1 MTRPHPHP
9 AQPTAEQLF
18 LAFRNGDA
26 GALDQLVRQ
35 LQPWLAAVARR
46 AGARGTEI
54 DEVVQDTWIV
64 AAAAAE
70 EFHAGAPLLP
80 WLATVAR
87 HRLVSLRRAQR
98 RRARLHLLG
107 GQRLTDAAAP
117 PVSTDVTAL
126 ERGREALLAVRR
138 AVATLPGQYHDV
150 LHLHLFEDL
159 TPAQIAQRLGLGRV
173 AVRVRLFR
181 GLRRL
186 RRALPDALALLLLA
200 ALARPGRS
208 QLPLPAGVTAT
219 LAAGVAVWWLLGDP
233 AAAEPSLA
241 VPLPALA
248 TAVVVGAEIAARSAQ
263 GHELERAAVVVP
275 PALVVRVRDATGRPL
290 AGVGVTVAADGGGD
304 PLLLD
309 RHASTGADGIA
320 AFARVPM
327 GRLRVQ
333 CDRGAATTVEPAA
346 GPREVHLRSA
356 AGLEVCGRVVA
367 SDGRAIGGA
376 VLWLAPA
383 AGGPFAGDDVATTA
397 ADGSFVLRDV
407 APGSF
412 LAVRAAGHA
421 GGTARPVLGA
431 DVGTFVLAANGGA
444 VDVAITDP
452 AGRPVADAV
461 VVVGHRDA
469 RTWIPQVEGELPS
482 VPPPCR
488 ARSDERGHSLA
499 IGLPPGLHPVSVRS
513 AGAAPFHTF
522 VAVAAGQT
530 AAVEVRLAPGAQL
543 RGRLVAAEGAPLG
556 DARVACRSDD
566 AFACVDAEVG
576 ADGTFCFDAL
586 PATTVGLLAWARGC
600 NIVERVLTLP
610 LGTTSID
617 LPVAL
622 PQAKRGRIVGAAGLP
637 LPGWELALPQPGAR
651 SVEDGHWFGAADGDG
666 WVELHGVVAAAWE
679 RLLMRPPGAP
689 YWSEVGASLQELPD
703 GTFVVKVEP
712 EQEPTARLSARITT
726 ADGMPIAAAP
736 VHGIDD
742 AGRDSVLGST
752 DADGRFV
759 FAPVPAGRLRYAI
772 ESPRPD
778 LPGLDAVTLEAVAAD
793 ERHYDLVAPAGGR
806 VVFTLQFG
814 DGGAPRSA
822 IVTLG
827 RVGQVVRSARLH
839 TVEGAQV
846 LAPGDYHLAAIGEDF
861 VWLLDVPFTVHAGE
875 TTVLQLP
882 VRAAAER
889 QFALSGL
896 AAEHRSGTLVGSF
909 RDADSGQLL
918 YRFCTPV
925 DQAFPLPLVS
935 YLPIGRIVCEATTAA
950 GRQLRADFEVTD
962 LQPSSTAQVLPF
974 SVVR

>member
-9 AQPTAEQLF
+9 SQPTAEQLF

-35 LQPWLAAVARR
+35 LNPWLATVARR
-46 AGARGTEI
+46 AGARSTEI

-64 AAAAAE
+64 ATAAAE
-70 EFHAGAPLLP
+70 EFHPGAPLLP
-80 WLATVAR
+80 WLATLAR

-117 PVSTDVTAL
+117 PGSTDVTAL

-138 AVATLPGQYHDV
+138 GVATLPGQYHDV

-159 TPAQIAQRLGLGRV
+159 TPVQIAQRLGLGRV

-208 QLPLPAGVTAT
+208 QVPVAAAVTAT
-219 LAAGVAVWWLLGDP
+219 LAAGVSVWWLLG
-233 AAAEPSLA
+233 EPSA
-241 VPLPALA
+241 VEQPVAGSLPALA
-248 TAVVVGAEIAARSAQ
+248 NEVVVGAEVAAGAAAP
-263 GHELERAAVVVP
+263 ELERAAVVVP
-275 PALVVRVRDATGRPL
+275 PALVVRVRDAAGRPL
-290 AGVGVTVAADGGGD
+290 PGVGVTVAADGGGD

-309 RHASTGADGIA
+309 RHASTAADGIA
-320 AFARVPM
+320 TFVRVPA

-333 CDRGAATTVEPAA
+333 CDRGVSTTVEPASR
-346 GPREVHLRSA
+346 PCEVELRSS
-356 AGLEVCGRVVA
+356 AGFEVRGRVVA
-367 SDGRAIGGA
+367 GDGSAIGGA
-376 VLWLAPA
+376 VLWLAPV

-412 LAVRAAGHA
+412 LAVRAAGYA
-421 GGTARPVLGA
+421 GLSARPVLGA
-431 DVGTFVLAANGGA
+431 EVGTWVLAANGGA
-444 VDVAITDP
+444 VDVAILDP

-513 AGAAPFHTF
+513 PGSAPFHTF
-522 VAVAAGQT
+522 VAVEAGQT
-530 AAVEVRLAPGAQL
+530 AAVVVRLAPGAQL
-543 RGRLVAAEGAPLG
+543 RGRLVAADETPLG
-556 DARVACRSDD
+556 EVRVACRSDD
-566 AFACVDAEVG
+566 AFAGVDAQVA

-586 PATTVGLLAWARGC
+586 PATTVGLLVWARGC
-600 NIVERVLTLP
+600 NIAERVLTLSA
-610 LGTTSID
+610 GTTHVDI
-617 LPVAL
+617 PVAL
-622 PQAKRGRIVGAAGLP
+622 PQSRRGRIVGAAGLP
-637 LPGWELALPQPGAR
+637 LPGWELVLPQPEAR
-651 SVEDGHWFGAADGDG
+651 SVEDGHGFAAADRDG
-666 WVELHGVVAAAWE
+666 RVELHGVTAAAWE

-689 YWSEVGASLQELPD
+689 YWTEVGASRQELRD

-712 EQEPTARLSARITT
+712 GQVPTARLSARITT
-726 ADGMPIAAAP
+726 ADGMPIAKALL
-736 VHGIDD
+736 HGIDD

-752 DADGRFV
+752 DADGRFA
-759 FAPVPAGRLRYAI
+759 FAQVPAGRLRYAI

-778 LPGLDAVTLEAVAAD
+778 LPGLDPFALEAVADD

-806 VVFTLQFG
+806 VAFTLQFD
-814 DGGAPRSA
+814 DGSAPRSA

-827 RVGQVVRSARLH
+827 RVGQVTRSARLH
-839 TVEGAQV
+839 TTEGEQV
-846 LAPGDYHLAAIGEDF
+846 LAPGEYQLAAIGEDF
-861 VWLLDVPFTVHAGE
+861 VWRIDVPFTVRAGE
-875 TTVLQLP
+875 TTALRLP

-896 AAEHRSGTLVGSF
+896 AAEHRGGALVGSF
-909 RDADSGQLL
+909 RDASSGQLL

-935 YLPIGRIVCEATTAA
+935 YLPVGRILCEVTTAA
-950 GRQLRADFEVTD
+950 GRQLRAEFAVTD
-962 LQPSSTAQVLPF
+962 LLPSVGAQVLPF
-974 SVVR
+974 TVVR